1 MNILALDVGEKR
13 IGVAQG
19 DSSTKIAFP
28 YDTIEVDGHEVE
40 SILTLVEANQV
51 QDLIVGYPRNQSGE
65 TTAQTQFVEEF
76 VAKLE
81 KIPTDT
87 RITYQD
93 ESLTSVIATQR
104 LEKLGKPYQKGDI
117 DAMAACIILED
128 YFQEQR

>member
-1 MNILALDVGEKR
+1 MNVLALDVGEKR

-19 DSSTKIAFP
+19 DDSTKIAFP
-28 YDTIEVDGHEVE
+28 YDTIEVDDHEIE
-40 SILTLVEANQV
+40 AILALIETNQV
-51 QDLIVGYPRNQSGE
+51 QDLIIGYPRNQSGE
-65 TTAQTQFVEEF
+65 TTAQTQFVEDF

-81 KIPTDT
+81 EIPIDT